1 MSRLESSPELIVF
14 DLDGTLIDSLGDI
27 ASAVNRFRNSRGGDS
42 LTEETVRQAVGHGA
56 RKLCQQLLSD
66 LAQDKETPEDLYQ
79 AFRKIYITEAGL
91 PDHQLR
97 WLPGTLDVFTTMR
110 QLEIPGA
117 ILTNKPRKVTDVLQP
132 RLLEA
137 FPWSQI
143 YCPEDCIAPKPDPAG
158 LQQLI
163 ELHNTTAKR
172 VLFVGDSAVDFSTGK
187 AAGVFT
193 LGLRGGYGQITPPE
207 PDGWLEDM
215 SELVPV
221 LNNSHRKDR

>member
-1 MSRLESSPELIVF
+1 MPRLESSPELIVF
-14 DLDGTLIDSLGDI
+14 DLDGTLIDSLSDI
-27 ASAVNRFRNSRGGDS
+27 ASAVNRFRISRGGDS
-42 LTEETVRQAVGHGA
+42 LTEESVRQAVGHGA
-56 RKLCQQLLSD
+56 RRLCQQLLTD
-66 LAQDKETPEDLYQ
+66 LAQSEETPEDLYQ

-91 PDHQLR
+91 PDHQLL
-97 WLPGTLDVFTTMR
+97 WLPGTHEVFSVM
-110 QLEIPGA
+110 QQFKISAA

-143 YCPEDCIAPKPDPAG
+143 YCPEDCVAPKPDPSG

-163 ELHNTTAKR
+163 EIHGTTAKR
-172 VLFVGDSAVDFSTGK
+172 TLFIGDSAVDFSTGK

-207 PDGWLEDM
+207 PDGWLEQM
-215 SELVPV
+215 SELVPL
-221 LNNSHRKDR
+221 LNDSHRKER